1 MDGCFGKYADVDLS
15 TGVTADYRI
24 PEAWLE
30 KHVGGRGIATRI
42 LLEELHGG
50 EDPLGPENVLVFATG
65 PYQGT
70 NTPGGGKHGI
80 YGRSPKTGTI
90 NESYAGGFFGHAL
103 GRSGYDG
110 IIVRGVAESPRSLI
124 VQDGE
129 VELTD
134 ATDLWGLETADV
146 ESRLKELH
154 GNVSVSSIGIAG
166 ENGVQSACIV
176 NDRARAL
183 GRSGWG
189 AVMGSKRL
197 KAIAVGGDQEKPIHD
212 PEALRSDIAAYRKY
226 MRSRQDLAFYG
237 ETGTI
242 NHVRGYSELGVL
254 PTKNFQEGCYDFADD
269 ISDLGLAP
277 ILVRRDTCAG
287 CPVACKR
294 VVRTSFQGRP
304 VEERYGGP
312 EFEAA
317 AAFGSLCL
325 NRDIHSICMANQL
338 CNRYG
343 LDTISAGNMIA
354 FIMEATE
361 KGLLSEHEGAR
372 WGDAGRIVELVEQIA
387 RREGIGAK
395 LANGLAAFARELG
408 AEEFAMHIKGQEI
421 PMHEPRGKIGL
432 GISYA
437 TSPRGATHLD
447 GMHDH
452 LIDTQNPLA
461 PWGVVDPVDR
471 FAWEPKPRLDKL
483 IEDLFSFSNSLVC
496 CLFIHWGYSAGHPEQ
511 FEYDRAILLDVTGRD
526 LPFEEWQLIGERN
539 YVIRK
544 IMSAWDG
551 YTRADD
557 DLPPRFKTPLPR
569 GGSAGR
575 PITDR
580 QLQAA
585 IDEWYELRG
594 FDSCGPTDAKLAELG
609 LGELR
614 GLIRRDA

>member
-1 MDGCFGKYADVDLS
+1 MDGCFGKYADVNLG
-15 TGVTADYRI
+15 TGEITDYLI
-24 PEAWLE
+24 PNAWVE
-30 KHVGGRGIATRI
+30 KHVGGRGIAMRI

-50 EDPLGPENVLVFATG
+50 EDPLGDENILVFATG

-80 YGRSPKTGTI
+80 YGRSPKTNTI
-90 NESYAGGFFGHAL
+90 SESYAGGFFGHAL

-110 IIVRGVAESPRSLI
+110 IIVRGVAESPRSLVI
-124 VQDGE
+124 QDGKA
-129 VELTD
+129 ELID
-134 ATDLWGLETADV
+134 AADLWGRETAEV
-146 ESRLKELH
+146 EARLKQTY
-154 GNVSVSSIGIAG
+154 GSVSVSSIGIAG
-166 ENGVQSACIV
+166 ENGVQSACII

-189 AVMGSKRL
+189 AVMGSKQL
-197 KAIAVGGDQEKPIHD
+197 KAIAVGGNQDKPINNREGLLKH
-212 PEALRSDIAAYRKY
+212 IAEYRKY
-226 MRSRQDLAFYG
+226 MQSREDLVFYG

-242 NHVRGYSELGVL
+242 GHLRGYSELGVL
-254 PTKNFQEGCYDFADD
+254 PTKNFREGCFDFADD
-269 ISDLGLAP
+269 ISDIALAP
-277 ILVRRDTCAG
+277 ILVKRDTCAG

-294 VVRTSFQGRP
+294 VVKTSFQSRS
-304 VEERYGGP
+304 VDERYGGP

-325 NRDIHSICMANQL
+325 NRDIHSICLANQM
-338 CNRYG
+338 CNQYG

-354 FIMEATE
+354 FLMEATE
-361 KGLLSEHEGAR
+361 RGLLSEREGAR
-372 WGDAGRIVELVEQIA
+372 WGDASRIVELVEQIA
-387 RREGIGAK
+387 KREGIGAK
-395 LANGLAAFARELG
+395 LSRGLAEFARQLG
-408 AEEFAMHIKGQEI
+408 AEDFAMHIKGQEI

-452 LIDTQNPLA
+452 LIDAPNPLG
-461 PWGVVDPVDR
+461 PWGVTEPVDR
-471 FAWEPKPRLDKL
+471 FAWEPKPRLGKL

-496 CLFIHWGYSAGHPEQ
+496 CLFVHWGYSAGHPEQ
-511 FEYDRAILLDVTGRD
+511 FEYDRSIFEDITGRD
-526 LPFEEWQLIGERN
+526 LVFEDWQRIGERN
-539 YVIRK
+539 FAIRK
-544 IMSAWDG
+544 IMTSWDG

-575 PITDR
+575 PITDQ
-580 QLQAA
+580 QLHSA

-594 FDSCGPTDAKLAELG
+594 FDTYGPTDMKLADLGLAELQ
-609 LGELR
+609 
-614 GLIRRDA
+614 GLIRREE